1 MEVLNHHIY
10 EYKKGLRNL
19 VLHTMS
25 SEYLEQ
31 VENRLQKQNIEYL
44 IQHISPK
51 KINVFFGKKEC
62 VTIIN
67 SFNKKSLSQLSNEE
81 DFMLG
86 IMLGYDRIQQCER
99 FLSRTNSNAN
109 LFCKQKIFV

>member
-25 SEYLEQ
+25 SENLEQ
-31 VENRLQKQNIEYL
+31 VENRLQKQGINYL
-44 IQHISPK
+44 IQHINHRK
-51 KINVFFGKKEC
+51 MNVFFGKREC
-62 VTIIN
+62 VRIVD
-67 SFNKKSLSQLSNEE
+67 SFNKRSLSQLSAEE

-86 IMLGYDRIQQCER
+86 IMLGYDRMQQCQR
-99 FLSRTNSNAN
+99 FLMKTNTSDG
-109 LFCKQKIFV
+109 LFCKQKLSV